1 MICHQWLKKALY
13 EEYVIQ
19 FIDMQKVITNIWK
32 IITNIKN
39 YILNCDVNYF
49 YGSAISQKLPVNKFE
64 WIEDT
69 SSFNED
75 FIKSYDGENDEG
87 YSL

>member
-1 MICHQWLKKALY
+1 MICYQWLKKALY

-19 FIDMQKVITNIWK
+19 FTDM
-32 IITNIKN
+32 
-39 YILNCDVNYF
+39 
-49 YGSAISQKLPVNKFE
+49 QKLPVNKFE

>member
-1 MICHQWLKKALY
+1 MPSMIEKGIIRGICHTIHWYAKGNNKY
-13 EEYVIQ
+13 
-19 FIDMQKVITNIWK
+19 M
-32 IITNIKN
+32 KN
-39 YILNCDVNYF
+39 YHKYKELYFKYCDVNYF